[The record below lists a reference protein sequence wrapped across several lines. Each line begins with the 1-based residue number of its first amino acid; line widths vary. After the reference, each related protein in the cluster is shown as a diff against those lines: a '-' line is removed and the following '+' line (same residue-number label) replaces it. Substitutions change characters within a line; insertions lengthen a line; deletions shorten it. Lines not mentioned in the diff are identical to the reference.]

1 MDGHRTLAD
10 QFRSWPDQRLAR
22 LLRDRPDLATP
33 APHDSAHL
41 ASRTATRSSLSRALD
56 RLNRFEL
63 TVLDALVVAGQTTPD
78 QLASLVLAD
87 PGAVRAALERLVDL
101 AVAWEAPGGV
111 RPLTGVAECLTGGP
125 AAGVSGVKPL
135 AGDSPAYDWGRWT
148 RRLAE
153 ISPAARALLEHVDA
167 QGGTGSTGA
176 ALADVRPGTA
186 ATPAEELLAHRL
198 LVPRGDGLV
207 HVPGEVGLALR
218 GGRTTTVPADVAPTL
233 VTTPRPSELV
243 DRTAAGAAF
252 DAVRR
257 VELLLDHWGTEPPG
271 ALRSGG
277 LGVRDLKAAAAHLH
291 VDEPTAA
298 LLVEV
303 ASAAGLLAQALTSEG
318 DGVWLP
324 TDGFD
329 VWSARATAERWLDL
343 AAAWLAT
350 PRTPA
355 RVGARDAETGGR
367 TANALAPELT
377 STLQVESRR
386 MALAAAGR
394 RCPTARSWP
403 AAPVSP
409 RWSPAWCGSA
419 RGGRASGSSR
429 WPRA

>member
-41 ASRTATRSSLSRALD
+41 ASRAATRSSLSRALD

-63 TVLDALVVAGQTTPD
+63 TVLDALVVAGQTTPE
-78 QLASLVLAD
+78 QLTSLVLAD
-87 PGAVRAALERLVDL
+87 PGAVTAALERLVDL

-135 AGDSPAYDWGRWT
+135 VGAPSSDEVA
-148 RRLAE
+148 RRLAD

-186 ATPAEELLAHRL
+186 STPAEELLAHRL

-218 GGRTTTVPADVAPTL
+218 GGRTTTTPADVAPVL
-233 VTTPRPSELV
+233 VTTPRPADLV

-257 VELLLDHWGTEPPG
+257 VELLLDHWGTDPPG
-271 ALRSGG
+271 ALRNGG

-291 VDEPTAA
+291 VDEATAA

-303 ASAAGLLAQALTSEG
+303 AAAAGLLAQALTPAG

-324 TDGFD
+324 TEGFD
-329 VWSARATAERWLDL
+329 VWTTRPTAERWLDL
-343 AAAWLAT
+343 AVAWLAT

-355 RVGARDAETGGR
+355 RVGARDAETG
-367 TANALAPELT
+367 
-377 STLQVESRR
+377 
-386 MALAAAGR
+386 AAR
-394 RCPTARSWP
+394 PT
-403 AAPVSP
+403 
-409 RWSPAWCGSA
+409 RWHPS
-419 RGGRASGSSR
+419 
-429 WPRA
+429 